1 MDRVRQKCI
10 DCAIQLCSSQGL
22 DFTMSQLAAQL
33 GMSKKTLYVLFD
45 SKEALLLAAVDTM
58 FDAVKA
64 DEAKI
69 LARQDL
75 SLADKVRQLVVVLPD
90 SYKNLDWSR
99 LQGVEE
105 KYPAVY
111 GRIRQR
117 LESEWEPTLELLRQY
132 RPKGILHCF
141 SGSVEMAREVT
152 KLGMYLGIGGVVT
165 FKNARVLKQVVQA
178 IDLELLVLETDAPY
192 MAPEP
197 LRGQTNRSD
206 YILYIARQV
215 AQLKNLPVERVLQ
228 ITEQNARRLFQLEQ
242 NA

>member
-1 MDRVRQKCI
+1 MDQARQKCI

-45 SKEALLLAAVDTM
+45 SKEALLLAAVDAM

-75 SLADKVRQLVVVLPD
+75 SLAEKVRQLVVVLPD

-117 LESEWEPTLELLRQY
+117 LESEWEPTLELLRQGMEQGEL
-132 RPKGILHCF
+132 RPFQPGLLRAVVEGAMEHFLSSDALQREGIGYVQALDGMMDLLMEGILAK
-141 SGSVEMAREVT
+141 GDD
-152 KLGMYLGIGGVVT
+152 
-165 FKNARVLKQVVQA
+165 KQ
-178 IDLELLVLETDAPY
+178 
-192 MAPEP
+192 
-197 LRGQTNRSD
+197 
-206 YILYIARQV
+206 
-215 AQLKNLPVERVLQ
+215 
-228 ITEQNARRLFQLEQ
+228 
-242 NA
+242 

>member
-1 MDRVRQKCI
+1 MDQARQKCI

-45 SKEALLLAAVDTM
+45 SKEALLLAVVDAM

-64 DEAKI
+64 DEAQI

-117 LESEWEPTLELLRQY
+117 LESEWEPTLELLRQGMEQGEL
-132 RPKGILHCF
+132 RPFQPGLLRAVVEGAMEHFLSSDALQREGIGYVQALDGMMDLLMEGILAK
-141 SGSVEMAREVT
+141 GDD
-152 KLGMYLGIGGVVT
+152 
-165 FKNARVLKQVVQA
+165 KQ
-178 IDLELLVLETDAPY
+178 
-192 MAPEP
+192 
-197 LRGQTNRSD
+197 
-206 YILYIARQV
+206 
-215 AQLKNLPVERVLQ
+215 
-228 ITEQNARRLFQLEQ
+228 
-242 NA
+242 

>member
-1 MDRVRQKCI
+1 MQEDSMDQARQKCI

-45 SKEALLLAAVDTM
+45 SKEALLLAAVDAM

-90 SYKNLDWSR
+90 SYKGLDWSR

-117 LESEWEPTLELLRQY
+117 LESEWEPTLELLRQGMEQGEL
-132 RPKGILHCF
+132 RPFQPGLLRTVVEGAMEHFLSSDALQREGIGYVQALDGMMDLLMEGIL
-141 SGSVEMAREVT
+141 AKR
-152 KLGMYLGIGGVVT
+152 
-165 FKNARVLKQVVQA
+165 
-178 IDLELLVLETDAPY
+178 
-192 MAPEP
+192 
-197 LRGQTNRSD
+197 
-206 YILYIARQV
+206 
-215 AQLKNLPVERVLQ
+215 
-228 ITEQNARRLFQLEQ
+228 
-242 NA
+242 